1 MWGMEN
7 QSPISCAA
15 MPEQLVSGFNLAVL
29 EQVYSHNAAFISVTC
44 YFIIIVSANGFCL
57 KGGFYGHEKAINLC
71 LIVSL

>member
-29 EQVYSHNAAFISVTC
+29 EQV
-44 YFIIIVSANGFCL
+44 
-57 KGGFYGHEKAINLC
+57 
-71 LIVSL
+71 